1 MCLMMGFSCRDSSS
15 DSSAES
21 SDLIEADATD
31 LCLETVEID
40 ATDLCL
46 ETVEPCFDGVLM
58 SVDVMELSVL
68 PMRDWVMET
77 SSNGGGEVVET
88 TTDLSSSRVG
98 GGVKTDGTTPGG
110 GRYVVHL

>member
-1 MCLMMGFSCRDSSS
+1 MGPGNLVSFSKLTRMCLTMGSSCMESSS

-46 ETVEPCFDGVLM
+46 ETIDPCLDGVLM
-58 SVDVMELSVL
+58 SVDVMELSIL
-68 PMRDWVMET
+68 PMRE
-77 SSNGGGEVVET
+77 
-88 TTDLSSSRVG
+88 
-98 GGVKTDGTTPGG
+98 
-110 GRYVVHL
+110 